1 VLAALLAFRDHQVH
15 CLGFNKLDIGA
26 GGVEMRNVG
35 DDVAFFAHHAEKN
48 ALGGSTPVRGNDV
61 PVAEDVPDKIAEV
74 ASAASVT
81 LVAFDQ
87 GGPLMR
93 RHGADSGIGQQVY
106 EHILGVQQKQVVMRR
121 AEEFLTLRTR
131 GPTNEFDA
139 LDAEGLEYGL
149 GRCMARFSLLRP
161 AHRNR
166 AQVSA
171 MEITGTSYFG
181 EPCCAG
187 RAEKPC
193 VLRIRARLDSCEKGR
208 GLGGTAFS
216 AAISTLILI

>member
-1 VLAALLAFRDHQVH
+1 MT
-15 CLGFNKLDIGA
+15 C
-26 GGVEMRNVG
+26 
-35 DDVAFFAHHAEKN
+35 
-48 ALGGSTPVRGNDV
+48 

-149 GRCMARFSLLRP
+149 GRCMGAVLPATTSTPQPRTGVCDGDHGNELLWG
-161 AHRNR
+161 A
-166 AQVSA
+166 
-171 MEITGTSYFG
+171 
-181 EPCCAG
+181 
-187 RAEKPC
+187 
-193 VLRIRARLDSCEKGR
+193 VLRGSR
-208 GLGGTAFS
+208 
-216 AAISTLILI
+216 

>member
-1 VLAALLAFRDHQVH
+1 MT
-15 CLGFNKLDIGA
+15 C
-26 GGVEMRNVG
+26 
-35 DDVAFFAHHAEKN
+35 
-48 ALGGSTPVRGNDV
+48 

-149 GRCMARFSLLRP
+149 GRCMGAVLT
-161 AHRNR
+161 A
-166 AQVSA
+166 
-171 MEITGTSYFG
+171 TTST
-181 EPCCAG
+181 PQP
-187 RAEKPC
+187 R
-193 VLRIRARLDSCEKGR
+193 
-208 GLGGTAFS
+208 
-216 AAISTLILI
+216 LILMKWSPSPISRSRDSMTLSLARIASFTA